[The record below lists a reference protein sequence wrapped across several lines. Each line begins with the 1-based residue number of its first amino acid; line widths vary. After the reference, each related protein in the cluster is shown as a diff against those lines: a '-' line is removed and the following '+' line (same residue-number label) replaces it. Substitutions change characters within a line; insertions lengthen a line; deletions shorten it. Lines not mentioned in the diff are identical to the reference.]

1 MSISANLKHA
11 YFGISLHPDDRHVF
25 AFAIQRKGQLQPTR
39 TPQGSQSAGFAVN
52 EFVHRVFGALSEG
65 PCEPSLLESDTPDRL
80 PTLTFYVDDFFGGF
94 PDVKSQFQFL
104 HDHFLPRVAWAKV
117 RLAFK
122 KLKIFEEEIV
132 ALGVSYHVGGF
143 MRIIPDRVKKIM
155 DFPTPTS
162 ALEVKSFLG

>member
-1 MSISANLKHA
+1 M
-11 YFGISLHPDDRHVF
+11 
-25 AFAIQRKGQLQPTR
+25 
-39 TPQGSQSAGFAVN
+39 PQGSQSAGFTVN

-65 PCEPSLLESDTPDRL
+65 HCEPSLLESDTPDRL